1 MPKTKPGLLANLNQR
16 LDAVKP
22 NAIRA
27 FDAEVSVVPDIIK
40 LTLGEP
46 DFNVPAHVKQ
56 AAIDSINADDSH
68 YAPSTGTAALREAI
82 VHFLNDRYH
91 VQYDAASEVIVT
103 VGASE
108 AIYATLTAILNPGDK
123 VLIPSPNFPL
133 YDPVTLING
142 GEPVF
147 VDTSDNGFVLSPAAL
162 RAAIAEHGSALKA
175 VLLNFPSNPTG
186 VTYTRDEVAALA
198 EVLAET
204 DLIVISDEIYSELTY
219 GATHTS
225 MAEFLPEQTVL
236 LNGVSKSHA
245 MTGYRIGF
253 VAGPAELL
261 VKIGMIHQFA
271 ITTASN
277 PAMAAAAEALRT
289 DEGREDSELM
299 KAVYEKRRDFV
310 WEAMTDL
317 GFEIPKPAGAF
328 YIFAKIPADLPLA
341 DDDFAFAR
349 DLAHNGALAVIPGST
364 FGQGGQGYLRLSYAA
379 SDEDLYEAMSR
390 LTAYV
395 SALRG

>member
-277 PAMAAAAEALRT
+277 PAMAAAAEALGT

>member
-91 VQYDAASEVIVT
+91 VQYDAVSEVIVT

-147 VDTSDNGFVLSPAAL
+147 VDTSDNGFVLSPEAL

-219 GATHTS
+219 GTTHTS

-261 VKIGMIHQFA
+261 IKIGMIHQFA

-277 PAMAAAAEALRT
+277 PAMAAAAEALGT
-289 DEGREDSELM
+289 AEGREDSELM

-364 FGQGGQGYLRLSYAA
+364 FGKGGQGYLRLSYAA

-395 SALRG
+395 GALRG